1 LLLPWYILT
10 KDQAGQNGKILC
22 PGQYLQHAAQ
32 SMADDREVLA
42 NGTLPRQEVQ
52 RDHPGS
58 LLTFASGSAKNRI
71 TVGA

>member
-1 LLLPWYILT
+1 VLVIVGVAKP
-10 KDQAGQNGKILC
+10 
-22 PGQYLQHAAQ
+22 P

-42 NGTLPRQEVQ
+42 NGKLPRQEVQ

-58 LLTFASGSAKNRI
+58 LLTFASGSAMNRI